1 MKTSRNT
8 NPKREKAF
16 QKYMQEK
23 LAITVLVITLALFA
37 LVMVLY
43 NLTKEKNEDY
53 TQIVLSQQSYDSR
66 VIPYR
71 RGNIVDRNGTYL
83 AISEKVYNLI
93 LDPKQIMSDEK
104 NYLEATVTA
113 LSTYFG
119 YDANELRTLIKEKQD
134 IQYVRY
140 SRKLSLDQK
149 EEFEKLVKET
159 NQANYK
165 NDSQARVKGVWF
177 EDEYRRVYP
186 YNSLACNV
194 IGFSSSDG
202 KLGTGGIEQYYNNTL
217 IGTNGREYGY
227 LNDDSNLERVIKPAE
242 NGNTVVSTIDVN
254 VQNII
259 EKNIEQFEAELGG
272 KTTAV
277 LAMNPNNGE
286 ILGMATSHTYDLNNP
301 RDLNGY
307 TDAELTALGEKE
319 AMDDYKRKNNGNK
332 ITEDQIYEHYTKEE
346 VLSLGQLVA
355 WNQKWRNFCVSDT
368 YEPGSPSKIFTVAA
382 ALEEGLINANS
393 TYVCD
398 GYQEVGGWKIKCSN
412 KYGHGLLTL
421 EQSLMVSCNDAM
433 MQIAAQTGRD
443 RFTKYQRLFGFGSKS
458 GIDLPG
464 EAETSTLL
472 FNADDM
478 GSADLATNSFGQ
490 NYNCTMVQL
499 AAAFCSI
506 INGGSYY
513 EPHVVKQVL
522 NEQGAVVNKVEPRL
536 VRETVS
542 ESTSDFIKKALD
554 KTVNDP
560 MGTGKGARVVGYEV
574 GGKTGTAEKYPRAD
588 KNYLVSF
595 AGFAP
600 ADDPQVFLYVV
611 IDTPNLPPG
620 EQQAHSTFASSLF
633 QKIMTQMLPYLNVF
647 PTSEIPEAP
656 PETTKASQPEGS
668 NKPVEESTKPETGE
682 SQTATETGGEQETEG
697 ETQPAQPQ
705 TFPEEE
711 APAAGTEEGEQELPG
726 KPPGLDNTQPVETI
740 PANPF

>member
-1 MKTSRNT
+1 
-8 NPKREKAF
+8 
-16 QKYMQEK
+16 MQEK
-23 LAITVLVITLALFA
+23 LAITILVITLALFA
-37 LVMVLY
+37 LVMILY
-43 NLTKEKNEDY
+43 NLIKDKNDDY
-53 TQIVLSQQSYDSR
+53 TQIVLAQQSYDSR

-104 NYLEATVTA
+104 NYLEPTISA
-113 LSTYFG
+113 LTSYFG
-119 YDANELRTLIKEKQD
+119 YDGGELRTLIQTNSETAY
-134 IQYVRY
+134 IRY
-140 SRKLSLDQK
+140 SRRLSLDQK
-149 EEFEKLVKET
+149 DEFEKLIKET

-177 EDEYRRVYP
+177 EDEYKRVYP

-194 IGFSSSDG
+194 IGFSTSDG
-202 KLGTGGIEQYYNNTL
+202 ASGTGGIEQFYNSTL

-242 NGNTVVSTIDVN
+242 NGDTIVSTIDVN

-259 EKNIEQFEAELGG
+259 EKNIVQFEQELGG

-277 LAMNPNNGE
+277 IAMNPNNGE
-286 ILGMATSHTYDLNNP
+286 ILGMATNRTYDLNNP
-301 RDLNGY
+301 RELSGY

-319 AMDDYKRKNNGNK
+319 AMDDYKRKNNGST
-332 ITEDQIYEHYTKEE
+332 IAQEQIYEHYSKEE
-346 VLSLGQLVA
+346 VTSLGQQVA
-355 WNQKWRNFCVSDT
+355 WNQIWRNYCVSDT
-368 YEPGSPSKIFTVAA
+368 YEPGSPSKVFTVAA
-382 ALEEGLINANS
+382 AMEEGLINANS

-398 GYQEVGGWKIKCSN
+398 GFQEVGGWKIKCSN

-421 EQSLMVSCNDAM
+421 EQTLMVSCNDAM

-443 RFTKYQRLFGFGSKS
+443 RFSKYQHIFGFGSRT

-464 EAETSTLL
+464 EAVTDGLIYH
-472 FNADDM
+472 AQDM
-478 GSADLATNSFGQ
+478 GPADLATNSFGQ
-490 NYNCTMVQL
+490 NFNCTMVQM
-499 AAAFCSI
+499 AAAFCSV

-522 NEQGAVVNKVEPRL
+522 NEQGAVVKKVEPKL

-542 ESTSDFIKKALD
+542 ESTSDFIRKSLD
-554 KTVNDP
+554 KTVNDKK
-560 MGTGKGARVVGYEV
+560 GTGGAAKVVGYEV
-574 GGKTGTAEKYPRAD
+574 GGKTGTAEKYPREE

-600 ADDPQVFLYVV
+600 ADDPQIFLYVV
-611 IDTPNLPPG
+611 VDTPNLPPG
-620 EQQAHSTFASSLF
+620 PQQAHSSFASDLF

-647 PTSEIPEAP
+647 PTSDIPVQ
-656 PETTKASQPEGS
+656 QPDSSMTLPQQDGITEPTS
-668 NKPVEESTKPETGE
+668 ESTQEGTKGNGE
-682 SQTATETGGEQETEG
+682 SQPAETKPSGEQPKESSAPE
-697 ETQPAQPQ
+697 ETQPAAEENTPS
-705 TFPEEE
+705 EE
-711 APAAGTEEGEQELPG
+711 APAGPDEEGDQALPG
-726 KPPGLDNTQPVETI
+726 KPPGLDSTQPTETI